1 MVTQLT
7 DYLLYRWRYI
17 LGYGVIVLS
26 ILGVLTVALLYIP
39 GGLSQAEMDTVVKS
53 SSLTLSL
60 TDFDPASIINLPY
73 HLLQRASIAIVGV
86 TALSIKLPSFILG
99 ILSGLGVLLLLRKWF
114 KQNIAVITTILV
126 ITTGQFMFIA
136 QSGTPAILYV
146 FWPIWLLVIALMV
159 SRRTGPTTLWKITLF
174 GIAALSLYTPL
185 TIYILLAL
193 LSSIVLH
200 PHLRYLVKQLSKV
213 KLLFSL
219 LCAVVLLAPLIYT
232 VVLHPSIGLQLLGVP
247 ETWLNILS
255 NIKQLAHLY
264 FDFITP
270 SSGTVMTPI
279 YGLGSMILIGLG
291 FWRLFTTKYT
301 ARSYITIAWI
311 VLLIP
316 VMIFNPNY
324 INIAFVPGIL
334 LMAMGVNKLLSMWYQ
349 LFPRNPYARI
359 AGLLPLAI
367 LIGGMVFSGIDRF
380 MYGYLYDPKTAVN
393 FNTDLELVNTQLAD
407 QNRGTTQLVVAPIEL
422 PFYTV
427 VAKHNNNVAA
437 FSAPPAQANSTI
449 IVSRAANS
457 AYVGVEPWRIVA
469 STTTHDSD
477 RFYIYKTPAN

>member
-17 LGYGVIVLS
+17 LGYGLIILG
-26 ILGVLTVALLYIP
+26 ILGVLTVALFYIP
-39 GGLSQAEMDTVVKS
+39 GGLGQAEMDTVVKS

-60 TDFDPASIINLPY
+60 TEFDPASIINLPY
-73 HLLQRASIAIVGV
+73 HLLQRASIALLGV

-99 ILSGLGVLLLLRKWF
+99 ILSGLGVLLLMRMWF

-136 QSGTPAILYV
+136 QNGTPAILYV
-146 FWPIWLLVIALMV
+146 FWPVWLLVSALMI
-159 SRRTGPTTLWKITLF
+159 SRKTGPVILWKIALF

-193 LSSIVLH
+193 LSSIILH
-200 PHLRYLVKQLSKV
+200 PHLRYLVKQLPKV
-213 KLLFSL
+213 KLLFAL
-219 LCAVVLLAPLIYT
+219 FCALILLAPLIYT
-232 VVLHPSIGLQLLGVP
+232 IVLHPNIGLQLLGVP
-247 ETWLNILS
+247 ESWPNILA
-255 NIKQLAHLY
+255 NIKQLAHQY

-279 YGLGSMILIGLG
+279 YGLGSMILIALG
-291 FWRLFTTKYT
+291 VWRLFTTKYT

-316 VMIFNPNY
+316 VMILNPSY
-324 INIAFVPGIL
+324 ISITFVPGIL
-334 LMAMGVNKLLSMWYQ
+334 LMAMGVNKLLSLWYQ

-367 LIGGMVFSGIDRF
+367 LIGGMVFSGVDRF

-393 FNTDLELVNTQLAD
+393 FSTDLELVNAQLAD
-407 QNRGTTQLVVAPIEL
+407 KNRGTTQLIVTPNEL
-422 PFYTV
+422 PFYMV
-427 VAKHNNNVAA
+427 VAKYSDDVNA
-437 FSAPPAQANSTI
+437 FSTPLQPPGATI
-449 IVSRAANS
+449 IVSRAANI
-457 AYVGVEPWRIVA
+457 AYVGNEPWRIIA
-469 STTTHDSD
+469 NTTTNDSD
-477 RFYIYKTPAN
+477 RFYIYKTSAQ

>member
-17 LGYGVIVLS
+17 LGYGLIILS
-26 ILGVLTVALLYIP
+26 ILGVLTIALFYIP
-39 GGLSQAEMDTVVKS
+39 GGLGQAEMDTVVKS

-60 TDFDPASIINLPY
+60 TEFDPASIINLPY
-73 HLLQRASIAIVGV
+73 HLLQRASIALLGV
-86 TALSIKLPSFILG
+86 TSLSIKLPSFILG
-99 ILSGLGVLLLLRKWF
+99 ILSGLGVLLLMRMWF

-136 QSGTPAILYV
+136 QNGTPAILYV
-146 FWPIWLLVIALMV
+146 FWPVWLLVSALMI
-159 SRRTGPTTLWKITLF
+159 SRKTGPVILWKIALF

-193 LSSIVLH
+193 LSSIILH
-200 PHLRYLVKQLSKV
+200 PHLRYLVKQLPKV
-213 KLLFSL
+213 KLLFAL
-219 LCAVVLLAPLIYT
+219 FCALILLAPLIYT
-232 VVLHPSIGLQLLGVP
+232 IVLHPYIGLQLLGVP
-247 ETWLNILS
+247 ESWPNILA
-255 NIKQLAHLY
+255 NIRQLAHQY

-279 YGLGSMILIGLG
+279 YGLGSMILIALG
-291 FWRLFTTKYT
+291 VWRLFTTKYT

-316 VMIFNPNY
+316 VMILNPSY
-324 INIAFVPGIL
+324 ISITFVPGIL
-334 LMAMGVNKLLSMWYQ
+334 LMAMGVNKLLSLWYQ

-367 LIGGMVFSGIDRF
+367 LIGGMVFSGVDRF

-393 FNTDLELVNTQLAD
+393 FSTDLELVNAQLAD
-407 QNRGTTQLVVAPIEL
+407 KARGETQLVVTLNEL
-422 PFYTV
+422 PFYMV
-427 VAKHNNNVAA
+427 VAKYSDSVHA
-437 FSAPPAQANSTI
+437 FSVPPPQPGATI
-449 IVSRAANS
+449 IVSRAANI
-457 AYVGVEPWRIVA
+457 AYAGNEPWRIIA
-469 STTTHDSD
+469 NTTTNDSD
-477 RFYIYKTPAN
+477 RFYIYKTSAQ

>member
-7 DYLLYRWRYI
+7 DYLLYRRRYI
-17 LGYGVIVLS
+17 LGYGVIILS
-26 ILGVLTVALLYIP
+26 ILGILTVALLYIP
-39 GGLSQAEMDTVVKS
+39 GGLSQSEMDTVVKS
-53 SSLTLSL
+53 SFLTLSL

-73 HLLQRASIAIVGV
+73 HLLQQASIALLGV

-99 ILSGLGVLLLLRKWF
+99 ILAGIGVLLLLRMWF

-146 FWPIWLLVIALMV
+146 FWPVWLLVTALMV
-159 SRRTGPTTLWKITLF
+159 SRKTGLTTLWKIALF

-200 PHLRYLVKQLSKV
+200 PHLRYLVKQLPKA
-213 KLLFSL
+213 KLLFAL
-219 LCAVVLLAPLIYT
+219 FCAIVLLAPLIYT
-232 VVLHPSIGLQLLGVP
+232 IVLHPAIGLQLLGVP
-247 ETWLNILS
+247 ESWPNIIG
-255 NIKQLAHLY
+255 NIKQLAHQY

-291 FWRLFTTKYT
+291 VWRLFTTKYT
-301 ARSYITIAWI
+301 ARSYITIAWVI
-311 VLLIP
+311 LLIP
-316 VMIFNPNY
+316 VMLFNPNY
-324 INIAFVPGIL
+324 INIAFVPSIL
-334 LMAMGVNKLLSMWYQ
+334 LMAMGVNKLLSLWYQ

-367 LIGGMVFSGIDRF
+367 LIGGMVFSGVDRF
-380 MYGYLYDPKTAVN
+380 TYGYLYDPKTAVN
-393 FNTDLELVNTQLAD
+393 FSTDLELVNAQLAD
-407 QNRGTTQLVVAPIEL
+407 KNRGATQLIVTPNEL
-422 PFYTV
+422 PFYSV
-427 VAKHNNNVAA
+427 VAKYSSGTTAL
-437 FSAPPAQANSTI
+437 STPPPQAGSTI
-449 IVSRAANS
+449 IVSRAANITYATS
-457 AYVGVEPWRIVA
+457 EPWRIIA
-469 STTTHDSD
+469 STTTNDSD

>member
-17 LGYGVIVLS
+17 LGYGLIILC
-26 ILGVLTVALLYIP
+26 ILGILTVALFYIP
-39 GGLSQAEMDTVVKS
+39 GGLGQAEMDTVVKS

-73 HLLQRASIAIVGV
+73 HLLQRASMEIFGI
-86 TALSIKLPSFILG
+86 TAFSIKLPSFILG
-99 ILSGLGVLLLLRKWF
+99 ILSGLGILLLMRKWF
-114 KQNIAVITTILV
+114 KQNVAVITTILV

-136 QSGTPAILYV
+136 QNGTPAILYV
-146 FWPIWLLVIALMV
+146 FWPVWLLVSALMI
-159 SRRTGPTTLWKITLF
+159 SRKTGPVILWKIALF

-200 PHLRYLVKQLSKV
+200 PHLRFLVKQLSKI
-213 KLLFSL
+213 KLLFAL
-219 LCAVVLLAPLIYT
+219 FCALILLAPLIYT
-232 VVLHPSIGLQLLGVP
+232 VVLHPNVGLQLLGVP
-247 ETWLNILS
+247 ESWPNIIV
-255 NIKQLAHLY
+255 NIKQLARQY

-279 YGLGSMILIGLG
+279 YGLGSMILIALG

-301 ARSYITIAWI
+301 ARGYITIAWI

-316 VMIFNPNY
+316 VIILNPSY
-324 INIAFVPGIL
+324 ISITFVPGIL
-334 LMAMGVNKLLSMWYQ
+334 LMAMGVNKLLSLWYQ

-367 LIGGMVFSGIDRF
+367 LIGGMVFSGVDRF
-380 MYGYLYDPKTAVN
+380 MYGYLYDPKTAIN
-393 FNTDLELVNTQLAD
+393 FSTDLELVNAQLAD
-407 QNRGTTQLVVAPIEL
+407 KNRGVTNLIVAPNEL

-427 VAKHNNNVAA
+427 VAKYNSNTYA
-437 FSAPPAQANSTI
+437 FSTPPPQPASTI
-449 IVSRAANS
+449 IVSRAAHG
-457 AYVGVEPWRIVA
+457 AYAGNEPWRIIA
-469 STTTHDSD
+469 STTTNDSN
-477 RFYIYKTPAN
+477 RFYIYKTPAQ